1 MTAETAPAEWER
13 KKGIALLLAA
23 AVLLAGAVWLAFRP
37 PPLPETV
44 LTPEAVATCRT
55 MLANAAEIDIV
66 LARPAPNRIVV
77 DERRWAS
84 LPPGTRASLLRAVSC
99 DLWQTAL
106 PPGQAEVV
114 AQGRRSGRRLGML
127 TSVGIPAS

>member
-1 MTAETAPAEWER
+1 MTEGTVPAEPANR
-13 KKGIALLLAA
+13 KPIALLLAA
-23 AVLLAGAVWLAFRP
+23 AVLLVAALWLAFRP

-44 LTPEAVATCRT
+44 LTPEAVAVCRT

-66 LARPAPNRIVV
+66 LARPEPNRIVV

-114 AQGRRSGRRLGML
+114 AQGRRTGARLGVL
-127 TSVGIPAS
+127 TSAGMPAG